1 MVSGRTSAK
10 LRKGMKCIVVDDEKI
25 AREGLAEF
33 IKEFDY
39 LENLGLF
46 ANANLALEKLKT
58 HSVDLIFLDIQM
70 PLLSGLEF
78 ARIVADKQI
87 MIIFTTAHLEYALD
101 GYRVNSVGYLL
112 KPIFFEN
119 FELAVQK
126 AKKMYDSIH
135 RSEVEYDPL
144 FLKEDGML
152 VKVYPTQVMYIKGLQ
167 NYVELNLENGKRMII
182 HQTLKSIV
190 DLFPREIFIQIHKSY
205 IVNTT
210 YISKIDGSMLY
221 LRESTLPIA
230 RDRRKDV
237 LNVIK
242 EI

>member
-1 MVSGRTSAK
+1 VVSGRTSAK

-112 KPIFFEN
+112 KPIFFKD

-152 VKVYPTQVMYIKGLQ
+152 VKVYPTQVMYIKGTA
-167 NYVELNLENGKRMII
+167 K
-182 HQTLKSIV
+182 
-190 DLFPREIFIQIHKSY
+190 
-205 IVNTT
+205 
-210 YISKIDGSMLY
+210 
-221 LRESTLPIA
+221 LR
-230 RDRRKDV
+230 
-237 LNVIK
+237 
-242 EI
+242 